1 MLWFPD
7 LFNVININY
16 SILRLLLKL
25 CNLKAGS
32 TKPAAETGAGSV
44 VPTCNT
50 KAAVETGSSS
60 KAGSVVPASDTK
72 GSHAND
78 PWGEN
83 DEIEYVGVDDEMVF
97 HADLISDNDGS
108 DYILD
113 TNEEDNDDSDKEG

>member
-44 VPTCNT
+44 VPASNT
-50 KAAVETGSSS
+50 KVVVETGSSS
-60 KAGSVVPASDTK
+60 KAGSVVPAYGPVRQD
-72 GSHAND
+72 
-78 PWGEN
+78 
-83 DEIEYVGVDDEMVF
+83 
-97 HADLISDNDGS
+97 
-108 DYILD
+108 
-113 TNEEDNDDSDKEG
+113 